1 MLKRT
6 LLAVALISL
15 TVPAGA
21 ARAVGAAAGPVATD
35 KKTKAEL
42 PFVVG
47 ERLSYEVS
55 WSSFVVAGE
64 LTLETKERRS
74 YNGIDGF
81 HVTAQAQSVG
91 IVSLMGY
98 KVNDTYDSFLDAKT
112 IKPFRAE
119 RRIRHGNKRDQST
132 VELDQERGTA
142 RLSDGRSIEIPEETY
157 DLAGLLYAVRAMD
170 LTIGKGRTVTLLED
184 DKLYTIQV
192 VPEAR
197 EKVYTRAGEYNAI
210 RISTK
215 SMDRR
220 GARDPYKLKFYL
232 TADARRLP
240 VLITAEPTWGQV
252 RVELTSATG
261 TRKK

>member
-1 MLKRT
+1 MVKRT
-6 LLAVALISL
+6 FIIIALLSL
-15 TVPAGA
+15 AMPAGL
-21 ARAVGAAAGPVATD
+21 ARAEDPVSASSPSD
-35 KKTKAEL
+35 KKSGAKH

-47 ERLSYEVS
+47 ERLNYEVS
-55 WSSFVVAGE
+55 WSNFVVAGE

-74 YNGIDGF
+74 FDGIDGY

-91 IVSLMGY
+91 LVSLMGY
-98 KVNDTYDSFLDAKT
+98 KVNDTYESFINAAT

-119 RRIRHGNKRDQST
+119 RRTRHGNKRDQSS
-132 VELDQERGTA
+132 VILDHERGSA
-142 RLSDGRSIEIPEETY
+142 RLSDGRSIEIPEDTY

-170 LTIGKGRTVTLLED
+170 LTIGKARTLTLIED
-184 DKLYTIQV
+184 DKLYTIRV
-192 VPEAR
+192 EPEAR

-215 SMDRR
+215 SLD
-220 GARDPYKLKFYL
+220 GGKAKDPYKLKFYL
-232 TADARRLP
+232 TNDSRRIP
-240 VLITAEPTWGQV
+240 VLITAEPSWGEV